1 MNGSC
6 FAAVFFCPFFAKR
19 HPDDSRFT
27 IHRFPRKEGIPDMR
41 QLLSYLKPYKW
52 RIALA
57 TLLMAVSAVCNLLL
71 PTLMSNVLDKGVYG
85 AAEADTFGYIL
96 KTAGWMLGLSLLS
109 LASVAGGYWVVY
121 HVISGYT
128 WSLRSALFR
137 KVHGMT
143 LAEVGRIG
151 ASNLVTR
158 STHDVGTLNWV
169 ISMLCGSVIIIPL
182 MFLGGVFLCM
192 RKDFRLSLVILC
204 AVPLLLAVV
213 LLMSKKIDKLWEISD
228 EYCDKQNDLVRERL
242 RGIRVIRAFDRE
254 RYAHERITDAT
265 RVMADNIIRA
275 NVRMAVIDPLA
286 AFALNTAALV
296 IVYLGGVRME
306 RGSGLTPGDVFAMI
320 QYINIILGAIVSV
333 SFAIVML
340 PHVRVAA
347 RRLSQVTES
356 TGMEDDR
363 PAEGLRFSG
372 AIELEN
378 AGYTYPG
385 GALPALS
392 GVSLRVK
399 PGEWVSVIGG
409 TGSGKSTLAELLLAF
424 RAPTEGSL
432 RFGVTDKGT
441 GNREQGTAAGADMR
455 DAGGIS
461 PKDVRDNIS
470 CALQKSMLYAG
481 TVAENLRMGKP
492 DASDEELWAALE
504 LAQIADFLREK
515 PEGLDFKLE
524 PAATNISG
532 GQKQRLAIAR
542 AILKEAPIYVFDDSF
557 SALDFLT
564 EAKVRKALNERLAG
578 RTRIVIT
585 QRVVSAMHCDR
596 IFVLSDGAL
605 VGAGTHAE
613 LLESCSIYR
622 EIYLSQTGG
631 GVA

>member
-1 MNGSC
+1 M
-6 FAAVFFCPFFAKR
+6 
-19 HPDDSRFT
+19 
-27 IHRFPRKEGIPDMR
+27 RK
-41 QLLSYLKPYKW
+41 LLLYLKPYKG

-57 TLLMAVSAVCNLLL
+57 TFLMAISAVCNLLL

-96 KTAGWMLGLSLLS
+96 KTAGWMLGISALS
-109 LASVAGGYWVVY
+109 LASVGGGYWVVY

-137 KVHGMT
+137 KVHTMT

-169 ISMLCGSVIIIPL
+169 VSMLCGNIIIIPL

-192 RKDFRLSLVILC
+192 RKDFWLSLIILC
-204 AVPLLLAVV
+204 AVPLLIAVV
-213 LLMSKKIDKLWEISD
+213 LLMSRKIAHLWEVSD

-254 RYAHERITDAT
+254 EKAHERITDAT
-265 RVMADNIIRA
+265 RIMANNIIRA
-275 NVRMAVIDPLA
+275 NVNMSIIDPLA
-286 AFALNTAALV
+286 AFVLNIAALLV
-296 IVYLGGVRME
+296 VYLGGVRLE

-320 QYINIILGAIVSV
+320 QYINIILGAIISV

-340 PHVRVAA
+340 PHARVAA

-356 TGMEDDR
+356 TGLEDER
-363 PAEGLRFSG
+363 PAEGRVFSG
-372 AIELEN
+372 AIDLDHVSF
-378 AGYTYPG
+378 TYPG
-385 GALPALS
+385 SSLPALTD
-392 GVSLRVK
+392 VDLHIK
-399 PGEWVSVIGG
+399 AGEWVSVIGG
-409 TGSGKSTLAELLLAF
+409 TGSGKTTLAELLLAF
-424 RAPTEGSL
+424 RAPTKGSL
-432 RFGVTDKGT
+432 RFGVAEEASGIRHQAT
-441 GNREQGTAAGADMR
+441 GDGGCEASGIRHQATVGANAHIGPLDAEMR
-455 DAGGIS
+455 DVNELS
-461 PKDVRDNIS
+461 PKDVRENIS

-492 DASDEELWAALE
+492 DATDEELWGALE

-515 PEGLDFKLE
+515 PEGLGFKLE
-524 PAATNISG
+524 QAGTNVSG

-542 AILKEAPIYVFDDSF
+542 ALLKEAPVYLFDDAF

-564 EAKVRKALNERLAG
+564 EAKVRKALNEKLAG

-596 IFVLSDGAL
+596 IFVLADGAL

>member
-1 MNGSC
+1 M
-6 FAAVFFCPFFAKR
+6 
-19 HPDDSRFT
+19 
-27 IHRFPRKEGIPDMR
+27 RK
-41 QLLSYLKPYKW
+41 LLSYLKPYRG

-85 AAEADTFGYIL
+85 AAEADTFSYIL
-96 KTAGWMLGLSLLS
+96 KTGAWMLGISLLS

-137 KVHGMT
+137 KVHSMT

-169 ISMLCGSVIIIPL
+169 ISMLCGSIITIPL

-192 RKDFRLSLVILC
+192 RKDVRLSLVILC
-204 AVPLLLAVV
+204 AVPLLIAAV
-213 LLMSKKIDKLWEISD
+213 LLMSKRIDKLWEISD

-254 RYAHERITDAT
+254 QYAHRRITEAT

-286 AFALNTAALV
+286 AFVLNAAALL
-296 IVYLGGVRME
+296 IVYLGGLRME

-356 TGMEDDR
+356 TGLEDDS
-363 PAEGLRFSG
+363 PAQGLRFDG
-372 AIELEN
+372 GIELDKVS
-378 AGYTYPG
+378 YTYPG

-392 GVSLRVK
+392 GVDLHIR

-409 TGSGKSTLAELLLAF
+409 TGSGKSTLAELLMDF
-424 RAPTEGSL
+424 RAPTEGKL
-432 RFGVTDKGT
+432 RFGVKGDGGTDPSTPLRSAQDDGAEAT
-441 GNREQGTAAGADMR
+441 GNRQQATASVGADAHIGPSEQLR
-455 DAGGIS
+455 DAAELS
-461 PKDVRDNIS
+461 PKDVRANIS
-470 CALQKSMLYAG
+470 CAMQKSMLYAG

-492 DASDEELWAALE
+492 EATDEELWEALE

-515 PEGLDFKLE
+515 PEGLSFKLE

-542 AILKEAPIYVFDDSF
+542 ALLKDAPIYIFDDSF
-557 SALDFLT
+557 SALDFIT
-564 EAKVRKALNERLAG
+564 EARVRKALNTRLAG

-605 VGAGTHAE
+605 VGAGTHAQ
-613 LLESCSIYR
+613 LLEGCPIYR

-631 GVA
+631 GAL

>member
-1 MNGSC
+1 
-6 FAAVFFCPFFAKR
+6 
-19 HPDDSRFT
+19 
-27 IHRFPRKEGIPDMR
+27 MR
-41 QLLSYLKPYKW
+41 QLLSYLKPYRG

-57 TLLMAVSAVCNLLL
+57 TFLMAISAVCNLLL
-71 PTLMSNVLDKGVYG
+71 PTLMSDVLDKGVYG
-85 AAEADTFGYIL
+85 AAEGDTFGYIL
-96 KTAGWMLGLSLLS
+96 KTAGWMLGISALS

-121 HVISGYT
+121 HAISGYT

-137 KVHGMT
+137 KVHTMT

-169 ISMLCGSVIIIPL
+169 ISVLCGSFIIIPL

-204 AVPLLLAVV
+204 AVPLLLAAV
-213 LLMSKKIDKLWEISD
+213 LLMSKRIDKLWEISD
-228 EYCDKQNDLVRERL
+228 EYCDRQNDLVRERL

-254 RYAHERITDAT
+254 KRAHERITDAT
-265 RVMADNIIRA
+265 RVMADNLIRA

-286 AFALNTAALV
+286 AFVLNTAALV
-296 IVYLGGVRME
+296 LVYLGGIRME
-306 RGSGLTPGDVFAMI
+306 RGSGLTPGDIFAMI
-320 QYINIILGAIVSV
+320 QYINIILSAIISV

-347 RRLSQVTES
+347 RRLRQVTES
-356 TGMEDDR
+356 TGLEDDR
-363 PAEGLRFSG
+363 PAEGLTFTGRIDIDKLGF
-372 AIELEN
+372 
-378 AGYTYPG
+378 TYPG
-385 GALPALS
+385 SSLPALS
-392 GVSLRVK
+392 GVELHVGA
-399 PGEWVSVIGG
+399 GEQVSIIGG

-432 RFGVTDKGT
+432 RFDG
-441 GNREQGTAAGADMR
+441 R
-455 DAGGIS
+455 DVSELS
-461 PKDVRDNIS
+461 PGDIRANVS

-492 DASDEELWAALE
+492 DASDEELWDALE
-504 LAQIADFLREK
+504 LAQIADFVREQ
-515 PEGLDFKLE
+515 PEGLDFRIT
-524 PAATNISG
+524 PAGTNISG
-532 GQKQRLAIAR
+532 GQKQRLSIAR
-542 AILKEAPIYVFDDSF
+542 AVLKDAPIYIFDDSF

-564 EAKVRKALNERLAG
+564 EAKLRQALNRRLAG

-585 QRVVSAMHCDR
+585 QRVVSAMHSDR
-596 IFVLSDGAL
+596 IFVLADGAL

-613 LLESCSIYR
+613 LLERCAIYR

>member
-1 MNGSC
+1 M
-6 FAAVFFCPFFAKR
+6 
-19 HPDDSRFT
+19 
-27 IHRFPRKEGIPDMR
+27 RK
-41 QLLSYLKPYKW
+41 LLSYLKPYRGK
-52 RIALA
+52 IALA
-57 TLLMAVSAVCNLLL
+57 TLLMAISAVCNLLL

-85 AAEADTFGYIL
+85 AAEADTFGFIL
-96 KTAGWMLGLSLLS
+96 RTCGWMLGISALSLV
-109 LASVAGGYWVVY
+109 SVAGGYWVVY

-128 WSLRSALFR
+128 WRLRSALFR
-137 KVHGMT
+137 KVHTMT

-169 ISMLCGSVIIIPL
+169 ISMLCGSIIIIPL

-204 AVPLLLAVV
+204 AVPLLIGVV

-254 RYAHERITDAT
+254 LLAHGRVTEAT

-275 NVRMAVIDPLA
+275 NVRMAIIDPLA
-286 AFALNTAALV
+286 AFVLNTAALL
-296 IVYLGGVRME
+296 IVCLGGLRME
-306 RGSGLTPGDVFAMI
+306 RGSGLTPGDVFAMV

-356 TGMEDDR
+356 TGLEEDR
-363 PAEGLRFSG
+363 PAQGLRFDG
-372 AIELEN
+372 AIDLE
-378 AGYTYPG
+378 GLSYSYPG
-385 GALPALS
+385 SALPALS
-392 GVSLRVK
+392 DVELHIGA
-399 PGEWVSVIGG
+399 GEWVSVIGG
-409 TGSGKSTLAELLLAF
+409 TGSGKSTLAELLLDF
-424 RAPTEGSL
+424 RQPTEGTL
-432 RFGVTDKGT
+432 RFGVEAEAT
-441 GNREQGTAAGADMR
+441 GNRQQATGDGETDPSTPLRSAQNDKPETLLSVGAELEESRMYAHIGPSDRLR
-455 DAGGIS
+455 DVNDIS
-461 PKDVRDNIS
+461 PKDVRANIS
-470 CALQKSMLYAG
+470 CAMQKSMLYAG

-492 DASDEELWAALE
+492 DATEEELWQALE

-515 PEGLDFKLE
+515 PEGLNFKLE

-542 AILKEAPIYVFDDSF
+542 ALLKDAPIYIFDDSF

-564 EAKVRKALNERLAG
+564 EAKVRRAINERLAG

-605 VGAGTHAE
+605 VGAGTHAQ
-613 LLESCSIYR
+613 LLESCPIYR

-631 GVA
+631 GVL

>member
-1 MNGSC
+1 M
-6 FAAVFFCPFFAKR
+6 
-19 HPDDSRFT
+19 
-27 IHRFPRKEGIPDMR
+27 RK
-41 QLLSYLKPYKW
+41 LLSYLKPYRG

-57 TLLMAVSAVCNLLL
+57 TLLMAVSAICNLLL

-85 AAEADTFGYIL
+85 AAEADSFGYIL
-96 KTAGWMLGLSLLS
+96 KTGAWMLGISLLS
-109 LASVAGGYWVVY
+109 LGSVAGGYWVVY

-137 KVHGMT
+137 QVHSMT

-169 ISMLCGSVIIIPL
+169 ISMLCGSIITIPL

-204 AVPLLLAVV
+204 AVPLLIAAV
-213 LLMSKKIDKLWEISD
+213 LLMSKRIDKLWEISD
-228 EYCDKQNDLVRERL
+228 EYCDRQNDLVRERL

-254 RYAHERITDAT
+254 KYAHGRVTEAT

-275 NVRMAVIDPLA
+275 NVRMAVIDPMA
-286 AFALNTAALV
+286 AFVLNAAALL
-296 IVYLGGVRME
+296 IVYLGGLRME

-356 TGMEDDR
+356 TGLEEDS
-363 PAEGLRFSG
+363 PAQGLRFDG
-372 AIELEN
+372 AIDLE
-378 AGYTYPG
+378 GVSYTYPG
-385 GALPALS
+385 SALPALN
-392 GVSLRVK
+392 RVK
-399 PGEWVSVIGG
+399 LHIRPGEWVSVIGG
-409 TGSGKSTLAELLLAF
+409 TGSGKSTLAELLLDF
-424 RAPTEGSL
+424 RSPTEGTL
-432 RFGVTDKGT
+432 HFGVEGDGRTDSSTPLRSAQNDSAEAT
-441 GNREQGTAAGADMR
+441 GNRQQATEAAGADAHIGPSSR
-455 DAGGIS
+455 LRNAAELS
-461 PKDVRDNIS
+461 PKDVRANIS
-470 CALQKSMLYAG
+470 CAMQKSMLYAG

-492 DASDEELWAALE
+492 EATDEELWQALDVLE
-504 LAQIADFLREK
+504 AK
-515 PEGLDFKLE
+515 GGLDGELSQ
-524 PAATNISG
+524 NGGNLSG
-532 GQKQRLAIAR
+532 GQKQRLTIAR
-542 AILKEAPIYVFDDSF
+542 ALLKDAPIYIFDDSF
-557 SALDFLT
+557 SALDFIT
-564 EAKVRKALNERLAG
+564 EARVRKALNTRLAG

-605 VGAGTHAE
+605 VGAGTHAQ
-613 LLESCSIYR
+613 LLESCPIYR

-631 GVA
+631 GVL

>member
-1 MNGSC
+1 M
-6 FAAVFFCPFFAKR
+6 
-19 HPDDSRFT
+19 
-27 IHRFPRKEGIPDMR
+27 RK
-41 QLLSYLKPYKW
+41 LLSYLKPYKW
-52 RIALA
+52 KIALA

-96 KTAGWMLGLSLLS
+96 KTGAWMLGISLLS
-109 LASVAGGYWVVY
+109 LGSVAGGYWVVY

-137 KVHGMT
+137 QVHSMT

-169 ISMLCGSVIIIPL
+169 ISMLCGSIITIPL

-192 RKDFRLSLVILC
+192 RKDVRLSLVILC
-204 AVPLLLAVV
+204 AVPLLIAAV
-213 LLMSKKIDKLWEISD
+213 LLMSKRIDKLWEISD

-254 RYAHERITDAT
+254 KYAHGRVTEAT

-275 NVRMAVIDPLA
+275 NVRMAIIDPMA
-286 AFALNTAALV
+286 AFVLNAAALL
-296 IVYLGGVRME
+296 IVYLGGLRME

-356 TGMEDDR
+356 TGLEDGS
-363 PAEGLRFSG
+363 PAQGLRFDG
-372 AIELEN
+372 GIELDKVS
-378 AGYTYPG
+378 YTYPG

-392 GVSLRVK
+392 GLSLHIR

-409 TGSGKSTLAELLLAF
+409 TGSGKSTLAELLLDF
-424 RAPTEGSL
+424 RKATEGSI
-432 RFGVTDKGT
+432 RFD
-441 GNREQGTAAGADMR
+441 
-455 DAGGIS
+455 GIDVNQCS
-461 PKDVRDNIS
+461 PKDVRANIS
-470 CALQKSMLYAG
+470 CAMQKSMLYAG

-492 DASDEELWAALE
+492 EATDEELWEVLE
-504 LAQIADFLREK
+504 LAQIADFLRDK
-515 PEGLDFKLE
+515 PEGLGFKLE

-542 AILKEAPIYVFDDSF
+542 ALLKDAPIYIFDDSF
-557 SALDFLT
+557 SALDFIT
-564 EAKVRKALNERLAG
+564 EARVRRALNTRLAG

-605 VGAGTHAE
+605 VGAGTHAQ
-613 LLESCSIYR
+613 LLESCPIYR

-631 GVA
+631 GAL

>member
-1 MNGSC
+1 
-6 FAAVFFCPFFAKR
+6 
-19 HPDDSRFT
+19 
-27 IHRFPRKEGIPDMR
+27 MR
-41 QLLSYLKPYKW
+41 QLLSYLKPYRG

-57 TLLMAVSAVCNLLL
+57 TFLMAISAVCNLLL
-71 PTLMSNVLDKGVYG
+71 PTLMSDVLDKGVYG
-85 AAEADTFGYIL
+85 AAEGDTFGYIL
-96 KTAGWMLGLSLLS
+96 KTAGWMLGISALS

-121 HVISGYT
+121 HAISGYT

-137 KVHGMT
+137 KVHTMT

-169 ISMLCGSVIIIPL
+169 ISVLCGSFIIIPL

-204 AVPLLLAVV
+204 AVPLLLAAV
-213 LLMSKKIDKLWEISD
+213 LLMSKRIDKLWEISD
-228 EYCDKQNDLVRERL
+228 EYCDRQNDLVRERL

-254 RYAHERITDAT
+254 KRAHERITDAT
-265 RVMADNIIRA
+265 RVMADNLIRA

-286 AFALNTAALV
+286 AFVLNTAALV
-296 IVYLGGVRME
+296 LVYLGGIRME
-306 RGSGLTPGDVFAMI
+306 RGSGLTPGDIFAMI
-320 QYINIILGAIVSV
+320 QYIGIILSAIISV

-347 RRLSQVTES
+347 RRLRQVTES
-356 TGMEDDR
+356 TGLEDDR
-363 PAEGLRFSG
+363 PAEGLTFTGRIDIDKLGF
-372 AIELEN
+372 
-378 AGYTYPG
+378 TYPG
-385 GALPALS
+385 SSLPALT
-392 GVSLRVK
+392 GVELHVGA
-399 PGEWVSVIGG
+399 GEQVSIIGG

-432 RFGVTDKGT
+432 RFDG
-441 GNREQGTAAGADMR
+441 R
-455 DAGGIS
+455 DVSELS
-461 PKDVRDNIS
+461 PGDIRANVS

-492 DASDEELWAALE
+492 DASDEELWDALE
-504 LAQIADFLREK
+504 LAQIADFVRSQ
-515 PEGLDFKLE
+515 PEGLDFRIT

-542 AILKEAPIYVFDDSF
+542 AVLKDAPIYIFDDSF

-564 EAKVRKALNERLAG
+564 EAKLRQALNRRLAG

-585 QRVVSAMHCDR
+585 QRVVSAMHSDR
-596 IFVLSDGAL
+596 IFVLADGAL

-613 LLESCSIYR
+613 LLERCAIYR